1 MFFKILSLC
10 LLSSLVLAVEIKED
24 GGVLVLTTENF
35 DQAIADNE
43 HILVEFYAPWCGH
56 CKALEPEFVKAAT
69 ALKDSESSIK
79 LGKVDATIESSL
91 GEKFGVK
98 GYPTLKFFSGGQP
111 SEYQGGR
118 QAPEIV
124 NWLKKKTGP
133 PCTTL
138 DDVAAAKK
146 FAESDDVVVI
156 GFFKDLESAEAK
168 AYEKAAKGIDDVPLG
183 ITSNADVF
191 AEYKKE
197 SDGVVLL
204 KKFDEGRNDLEG
216 EVTVEAVKTFVSG
229 NRLPL
234 VVEFTQESAQKIFGG
249 EIKNHILLFIKKSAD
264 NFKDTMDGFKASA
277 KGFKGKVL
285 FIYLDIGD
293 EENSRILEFFGLK
306 PEECPS
312 VRLINLGED
321 MSKFKPESD
330 DLGTEAITK
339 FVQSFLDGTLKPHLM
354 SEDVPSDWDK
364 EEVKV
369 LVGKNFDEVAR
380 DKSKDVFVEFY
391 APWCGHCK
399 QLVPI
404 WNELG
409 EKFKDNAD
417 VVVAKMDST
426 ANEISDVKVQSFPT
440 LKYFPKNSEEI
451 IDYNG
456 ERTLEALTKF
466 LESGG
471 KEGNGEAEDA
481 GDDDE
486 DEEEEEEEEED
497 DAEVP
502 RDEL

>member
-1 MFFKILSLC
+1 MFVKILSLC
-10 LLSSLVLAVEIKED
+10 LLSSLALAGDIKEEE
-24 GGVLVLTTENF
+24 GVLVLTTENF
-35 DQAIADNE
+35 DQAIKDYE
-43 HILVEFYAPWCGH
+43 YILVEFYAPWCGH
-56 CKALEPEFVKAAT
+56 CKALAPEYAKAAT
-69 ALKDSESSIK
+69 ALKESESNVK
-79 LGKVDATIESSL
+79 LGKVDATQESGL
-91 GEKFGVK
+91 AEKFSVR
-98 GYPTLKFFSGGQP
+98 GYPTLKFFVGGEP
-111 SEYQGGR
+111 SEYNGGR
-118 QAPEIV
+118 QSPEIV

-138 DDVAAAKK
+138 DDVDAAKK
-146 FAESDDVVVI
+146 FAESDEVVVI
-156 GFFKDLESAEAK
+156 GFFKDLESDDAK
-168 AYEKAAKGIDDVPLG
+168 NYEKAAKTIDDVPLG

-191 AEYKKE
+191 AEYKVEK
-197 SDGVVLL
+197 DGVVLF

-216 EVTVEAVKTFVSG
+216 EVTVEAVKSFVAG
-229 NRLPL
+229 NKLPL

-264 NFKDTMDGFKASA
+264 NFESTIEGFKAAA
-277 KGFKGKVL
+277 KGFKGQVL
-285 FIYLDIGD
+285 FIFLDIGD
-293 EENSRILEFFGLK
+293 QENSRILEFFGLK
-306 PEECPS
+306 EEECPS

-321 MSKFKPESD
+321 MSKFKPETD
-330 DLGTEAITK
+330 DLGTEAVTK
-339 FVQSFLDGTLKPHLM
+339 FVQAFLDGTLKPHLM
-354 SEDVPSDWDK
+354 SEDVPKDWDA

-409 EKFKDNAD
+409 EKFKENAD
-417 VVVAKMDST
+417 VVIAKMDST

-440 LKYFPKNSEEI
+440 LKFFPKNSEEI

-456 ERTLEALTKF
+456 ERTLEALSKF

-471 KEGNGEAEDA
+471 KEGNGDLDEEED
-481 GDDDE
+481 

-497 DAEVP
+497 DEAP